1 MAEGNQTERETISLK
16 ELIEAGRIKGI
27 FNGSISDTLENLSVI
42 GDSYRFAPTNVS
54 FKIWERTLYPSVQL
68 ERVVFEK
75 EGNYI
80 ITPGYIDIIHHNS
93 SGYDISYGVQ
103 VEVGTR
109 ESPKKRK
116 VTIDLEKGEDS
127 E

>member
-16 ELIEAGRIKGI
+16 ELIEAGRIKGT
-27 FNGSISDTLENLSVI
+27 FNGSISDTLEDLSVI

-54 FKIWERTLYPSVQL
+54 FKIWERTLYPSVPL

-80 ITPGYIDIIHHNS
+80 IRPGYIDIIHHNS
-93 SGYDISYGVQ
+93 SGYDISYGIH
-103 VEVGTR
+103 GAPR